1 MKHIRL
7 FEDYSDEELRDLQDD
22 LHGIGHKTKFV
33 QGEDFGFGR
42 DFKSPNN
49 GVTWLR
55 ISKEMFD
62 HLLKRGELKN
72 YLGDSWRFVDP
83 EKFGIPISDNW
94 PEIQPIYWLDF
105 FPGPNQYYIE
115 IKTKEAKE
123 NYEKISQKLGEIR
136 K

>member
-1 MKHIRL
+1 MNHIRL

-94 PEIQPIYWLDF
+94 LDF
-105 FPGPNQYYIE
+105 FPEPNQYYIE
-115 IKTKEAKE
+115 IKTKDTKE